1 MNNPSLH
8 PVIARLPFL
17 HMRWIRTAII
27 AATIALIYLPA
38 GFFPISMV
46 PHFENHA
53 QLTSGELS
61 LIQRGIAVST
71 PQPEWFERLLD
82 QEDFELTLEIR
93 PKTSAQMHA
102 VIFSLSVDQT
112 RQDFLISQVEHRLH
126 LRIRAP
132 EAAPHGR
139 RHIYLPRILARNEW
153 QRIAIR
159 IQRAALTVSI
169 NGKEAWSETLPG
181 VPFGVWSKRDTLSL
195 GNSLEFNH
203 AWLGMIR
210 KATIKIGS
218 EVINILDGTTVQT
231 PLSYQFIRADRLERF
246 FMPAFGKIDGST
258 LKDWLLNF
266 LGFIPFGI
274 LITTLTRPRRVYTTA
289 TISALLLSLSIEM
302 TQMWLP
308 WRVPSS
314 HDLALNTLGGF
325 VGAWVATRLGQF
337 LAKRHTH
344 ADSSDPPPPKIDPDP
359 GRP

>member
-1 MNNPSLH
+1 MNPTLH
-8 PVIARLPFL
+8 PVIARFSFL
-17 HMRWIRTAII
+17 HMRWVRTTII
-27 AATIALIYLPA
+27 AATIAFIYLPA

-46 PHFENHA
+46 PHFENQA
-53 QLTSGELS
+53 KLTPGELS
-61 LIQRGIAVST
+61 LIQRGIAVSA
-71 PQPEWFERLLD
+71 PQPEWFERLLE

-139 RHIYLPRILARNEW
+139 RHIYLPRVLARNEW
-153 QRIAIR
+153 QRITIR
-159 IQRAALTVSI
+159 IQRAALTVAI

-181 VPFGVWSKRDTLSL
+181 VPFAAWSKRNTLSL

-203 AWLGMIR
+203 AWLGTIR
-210 KATIKIGS
+210 KATLKVGGEI
-218 EVINILDGTTVQT
+218 INLLDGEVVQA

-246 FMPAFGKIDGST
+246 FMPAFGRIEGST

-274 LITTLTRPRRVYTTA
+274 LITTLIHPRRVYATA
-289 TISALLLSLSIEM
+289 TIAALLLSLSIEM

-325 VGAWVATRLGQF
+325 VGAWIATHVGRF
-337 LAKRHTH
+337 LAKRCTH
-344 ADSSDPPPPKIDPDP
+344 VPPDDPPPPPKIDLEP
-359 GRP
+359 GQ